1 MTRSHEPAGRPAPQA
16 LAELFRDYLQR
27 QTAAQ
32 AAGLGYAEPTDEA
45 VPHEAVPVQPVDP
58 QLAWHDALAVAR
70 SLQPTPLARSAWPV
84 PPDWPALVAQQEP
97 AVALAFALGNFPQL
111 VRNLHPLLS
120 AEPAALRLGPT
131 APLAVPTLLDWTAR
145 QRDYPQVLLAAGL
158 LRLARHFDAAAPLL
172 RGPAPA
178 AWEAVRANEE
188 AALAWHSGQGEQ
200 ALRLWQ
206 EQADSVP
213 VLFNRG
219 MAALFLDR
227 RSEAR
232 EALRQ
237 AVAGLAETSAWHHLG
252 QLYLTLAQGRS

>member
-27 QTAAQ
+27 QTAAH

-58 QLAWHDALAVAR
+58 QLAWHDAGAVAR
-70 SLQPTPLARSAWPV
+70 YLQPAPPARPSWAV

-97 AVALAFALGNFPQL
+97 AVALAFALGNFPQM
-111 VRNLHPLLS
+111 VRHLHALLS
-120 AEPAALRLGPT
+120 AEPAALRVGPT
-131 APLAVPTLLDWTAR
+131 APLNVPALLDWAAR

-158 LRLARHFDAAAPLL
+158 LRLARHFDAAAALL
-172 RGPAPA
+172 RTPAPP
-178 AWEAVRANEE
+178 AWEALRANEE
-188 AALAWHSGQGEQ
+188 AALAWHAGQGEQ

-206 EQADSVP
+206 AQADSAP

-227 RSEAR
+227 PAEAR

-237 AVAGLAETSAWHHLG
+237 AVAGLPETSAWHHLG
-252 QLYLTLAQGRS
+252 QLYLALAQA